1 MDLMWERRLN
11 KILDFEDKIEIA
23 EMFERIKLNEVG
35 LVKLV
40 G

>member
-11 KILDFEDKIEIA
+11 KILNFEDKIEID